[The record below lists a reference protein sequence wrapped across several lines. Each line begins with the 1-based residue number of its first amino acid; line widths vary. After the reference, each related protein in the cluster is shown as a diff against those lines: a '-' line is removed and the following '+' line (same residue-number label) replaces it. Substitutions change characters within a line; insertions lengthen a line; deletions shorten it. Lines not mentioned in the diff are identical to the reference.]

1 MPVVEKTVVVKM
13 TMERKEKR
21 AVLNQSR
28 SCGHNNTSIVLVSVV
43 KVCLFVYLLLHICTP
58 SLFIKTLN
66 TIFFVVFEFFLFW
79 RSPLDPPS
87 RQNI

>member
-28 SCGHNNTSIVLVSVV
+28 LCSIIILVL
-43 KVCLFVYLLLHICTP
+43 CWF
-58 SLFIKTLN
+58 
-66 TIFFVVFEFFLFW
+66 
-79 RSPLDPPS
+79 
-87 RQNI
+87 Q